1 MRIGELSRRTGVPVP
16 TVKFYV
22 REGLLPPGQLTSPNQ
37 ASYDESHERRLRLI
51 RALLDVGGLKV
62 AAIREVL
69 AAVDDP
75 ARPVHGVL
83 GEATNSIITRYGEEA
98 DDEAVAARAEVA
110 ALIERRG
117 WQVDQGN
124 PAAAALAAALA
135 ALGRLGHGGFARVL
149 DDYADAAQTVARA
162 DLAYVAGRA
171 AMDDLVES
179 VVIGTVLGDAVLT
192 ALRRL
197 AQVDESART
206 YGGAKGRREGS
217 VSGGGDDKGSVS
229 GKGSGKAPR

>member
-16 TVKFYV
+16 TVKYYV

-37 ASYDESHERRLRLI
+37 ASYDETHERRLRLI

-69 AAVDDP
+69 AAADDP
-75 ARPVHGVL
+75 ARSVHGVL

-98 DDEAVAARAEVA
+98 DDEAVAARAEVD
-110 ALIERRG
+110 ALMARRG
-117 WQVDQGN
+117 WQVDPDH
-124 PAAAALAAALA
+124 PAADALAAALA

-149 DDYADAAQTVARA
+149 DDYADAAQAVARA
-162 DLAYVAGRA
+162 DLGYVAGRA

-179 VVIGTVLGDAVLT
+179 VVIGTVLGDAVFI

-197 AQVDESART
+197 AQVDESARI
-206 YGGAKGRREGS
+206 YGA
-217 VSGGGDDKGSVS
+217 
-229 GKGSGKAPR
+229 GKAPR